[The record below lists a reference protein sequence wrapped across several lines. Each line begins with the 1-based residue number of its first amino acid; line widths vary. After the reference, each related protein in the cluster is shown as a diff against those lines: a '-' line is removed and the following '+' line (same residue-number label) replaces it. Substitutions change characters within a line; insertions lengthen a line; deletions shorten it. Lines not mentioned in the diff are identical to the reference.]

1 MEINLSMRNER
12 YWNTSLH
19 RSLGHTDII
28 RCTQSTQS
36 GKRTGM
42 QDQKVTTSQHQLKM
56 SQLICVLATSQVRTN
71 SAAFLPPGCKLAE
84 SNKPHSQAS
93 PQLFGCTK
101 NVFNIIPFF
110 IRYATEKLEK
120 PEAGEHRCTSL
131 IPRPIPG
138 LGMRLW
144 IHKHTK

>member
-42 QDQKVTTSQHQLKM
+42 QDQKVMTSQHQLKM
-56 SQLICVLATSQVRTN
+56 SQLICVSATSQVRTN

-120 PEAGEHRCTSL
+120 PEAGSIDVLVSFPDQYLVWE
-131 IPRPIPG
+131 
-138 LGMRLW
+138 
-144 IHKHTK
+144 